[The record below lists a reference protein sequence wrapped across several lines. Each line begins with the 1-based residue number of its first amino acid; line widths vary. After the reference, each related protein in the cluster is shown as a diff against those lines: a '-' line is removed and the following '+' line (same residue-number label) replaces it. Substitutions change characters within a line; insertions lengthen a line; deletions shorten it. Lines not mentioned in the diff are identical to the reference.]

1 MAAFQL
7 NTFGVPVFFQLLD
20 SFVLLFSLFLLL
32 LFLHCSIFLSWA
44 DLFICSV
51 VLENVKQQNIHNVVL
66 NATCSLTRVS
76 AVHKAKGAGVKTE
89 GEKRDTCTSQTVVSR
104 CKVING
110 TLLARIHLIAELPAE
125 KTM

>member
-1 MAAFQL
+1 MS
-7 NTFGVPVFFQLLD
+7 N
-20 SFVLLFSLFLLL
+20 S
-32 LFLHCSIFLSWA
+32 
-44 DLFICSV
+44 
-51 VLENVKQQNIHNVVL
+51 KNIHNVVL

-125 KTM
+125 KPCKP

>member
-1 MAAFQL
+1 M
-7 NTFGVPVFFQLLD
+7 FFQLLD
-20 SFVLLFSLFLLL
+20 LFVFLFSLFLLL
-32 LFLHCSIFLSWA
+32 FLHCSVFLSWA
-44 DLFICSV
+44 DLFICFV

-125 KTM
+125 KPCKP